1 MRKWKRLNEKLSR
14 DKLRVRS
21 IEMEWTSE
29 RKKGKL
35 KIENHSMRDRERKKK
50 RKREKNGIS
59 EPTFFCILDWG
70 HFFGL
75 NFSLNWWS
83 QLYKTKRL
91 SFWKECHHW

>member
-35 KIENHSMRDRERKKK
+35 KIENHSMRERERDREKK
-50 RKREKNGIS
+50 RKNGIS
-59 EPTFFCILDWG
+59 EPTFFL
-70 HFFGL
+70 F
-75 NFSLNWWS
+75 
-83 QLYKTKRL
+83 
-91 SFWKECHHW
+91 